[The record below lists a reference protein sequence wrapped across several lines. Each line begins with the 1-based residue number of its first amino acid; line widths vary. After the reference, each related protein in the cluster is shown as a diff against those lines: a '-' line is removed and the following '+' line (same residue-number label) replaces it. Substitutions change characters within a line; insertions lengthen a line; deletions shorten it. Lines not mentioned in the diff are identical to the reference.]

1 MCLENT
7 LLELIK
13 KQTTPAMG
21 CTEPVAVSL
30 ATAYAVNAVG
40 GTVKK
45 VKVKTDPNIYKNGM
59 GVYVPNTGK
68 IGLDVAAA
76 IGAVGGNS
84 QVGLEVL
91 KDINQEHIKLMNK
104 LIDSGNVEVSVL
116 GEPGLLHIIAE
127 VETDK
132 GTGLA
137 EIVKTHENLIR
148 LEANGEVLLNKD
160 YNFLS
165 ESKKDVCVLD
175 KHCIDEI
182 VGVIESYNE
191 QDLAFLLE
199 GALMN
204 YKVAQK
210 GLECDCGLSVGANM
224 KELIDSG
231 KLGKDLANITSLY
244 TAAASDARMRGLSL
258 PVMTTNGSGNQGL
271 TATIPVYV
279 AAKELGIDGIKLLRA
294 LAISQALTIKVKSSI
309 GLLSALCSCTIAA
322 PIGSASGIIYLLGGG
337 AFEMQQLISSLTAD
351 IIGAICDGAKP
362 GCALKV
368 ASGVATAVRH
378 ALMIM
383 NGLCV
388 PCSNGIVGRTAEECI
403 ENIGAISNPG
413 MINTDKTILDIM
425 VHKGLKDKNNEC

>member
-1 MCLENT
+1 MCLKNT

-13 KQTTPAMG
+13 NQITPAMG
-21 CTEPVAVSL
+21 CTEPVAVAL
-30 ATAYAVNAVG
+30 ATAYATKAAG
-40 GTVKK
+40 GTVKSI
-45 VKVKTDPNIYKNGM
+45 KVKTDPNIYKNGM

-68 IGLDVAAA
+68 IGLEVAAA

-84 QVGLEVL
+84 EVGLEVL
-91 KDINQEHIKLMNK
+91 KDISKEHLVLMDQ
-104 LIDSGNVEVSVL
+104 LIDSGNVEVTVF

-137 EIVKTHENLIR
+137 EIIKTHENLVR
-148 LEANGEVLLNKD
+148 LEANGKVLV
-160 YNFLS
+160 
-165 ESKKDVCVLD
+165 KKDCDCGSHNKKSTCILNE
-175 KHCIDEI
+175 HCIEEI
-182 VGVIESYNE
+182 VNVIETFEEKELS
-191 QDLAFLLE
+191 FLLE

-204 YKVAQK
+204 YKMAQK
-210 GLECDCGLSVGANM
+210 GLESTCGLSVGANM

-231 KLGKDLANITSLY
+231 KLANDLANITSLY
-244 TAAASDARMRGLSL
+244 TAAASDARMKGLSL
-258 PVMTTNGSGNQGL
+258 PVMTTNGSGNQGI
-271 TATIPVYV
+271 TATVPVYV
-279 AAKELGIDGIKLLRA
+279 AAKELGVDGIKLLRA
-294 LAISQALTIKVKSSI
+294 LAISQALTIKVKTSI

-322 PIGSASGIIYLLGGG
+322 PIGSASGIIYLMGGG
-337 AFEMQQLISSLTAD
+337 AFEIQQLISSLTAD

-368 ASGVATAVRH
+368 ASGVSTAVRH

-425 VHKGLKDKNNEC
+425 VHKCTKDKNKC